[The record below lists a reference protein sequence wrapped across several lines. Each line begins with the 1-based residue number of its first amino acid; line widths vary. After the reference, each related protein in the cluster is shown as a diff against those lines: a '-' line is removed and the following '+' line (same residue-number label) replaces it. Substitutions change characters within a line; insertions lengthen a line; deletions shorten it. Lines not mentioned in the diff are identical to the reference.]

1 MQLSEN
7 DTPDRVLVDLN
18 PNLTNRTVQ
27 IWIQCRFGR
36 DVAGAKKL
44 WCPDPRTWHTGSVAE
59 FTRS

>member
-18 PNLTNRTVQ
+18 PNLTNRIVQ

-36 DVAGAKKL
+36 DEGAPKSYGVPIHEPGIL
-44 WCPDPRTWHTGSVAE
+44 VL
-59 FTRS
+59 